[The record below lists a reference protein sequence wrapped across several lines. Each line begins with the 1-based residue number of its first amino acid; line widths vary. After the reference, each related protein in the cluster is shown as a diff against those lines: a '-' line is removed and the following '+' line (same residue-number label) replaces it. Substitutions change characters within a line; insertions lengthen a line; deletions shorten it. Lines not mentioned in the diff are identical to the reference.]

1 MTAPID
7 RIDGITKRMTSALG
21 QILMEE
27 AEKLREPPP
36 RVIVRKLDEEIMSAC
51 RSLGA
56 AYDDLQQ
63 AKYSGGPEVRARRNL
78 EQAARRLRSVMRRHG
93 RFP

>member
-7 RIDGITKRMTSALG
+7 KIDGINKRLTSAVG
-21 QILMEE
+21 KILMEE
-27 AEKLREPPP
+27 MEKLREPPP

-56 AYDDLQQ
+56 AFDDLQQ
-63 AKYSGGPEVRARRNL
+63 AKYSGGPEVRARMNL